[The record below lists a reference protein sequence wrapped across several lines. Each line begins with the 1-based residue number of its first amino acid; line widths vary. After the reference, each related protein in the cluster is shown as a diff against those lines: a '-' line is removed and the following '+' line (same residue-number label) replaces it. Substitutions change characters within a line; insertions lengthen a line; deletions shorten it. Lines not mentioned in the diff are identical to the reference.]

1 MFKFLLLIAAAIVI
15 HHYRGKFLYA
25 WQPRVNDEPFEGDLY
40 QVGEC
45 YVAKRANASKPT
57 QTLVCIHGFLE
68 DMRYFTEVYQDPSI
82 ELIMINS
89 CGYHSPF
96 SLNNLLKPDW
106 AVSVPYPE
114 GSIEYDAN
122 VLAQAVENLATTKK
136 IRLHG
141 HSRGGAVVLEAIK
154 QRPDLLGKLE
164 VVLEAPILPKG
175 KPYPALALVFNK
187 VGLYLLPITF
197 TLFKKIPFDI
207 YSGVYKPLTPRKR
220 ELLAGL
226 MHNPKTFTTI
236 LENAHNMNE
245 WWDHAELSLYDKV
258 AKGTILIG
266 AEDKV
271 LDVRSMTASA
281 EASHKNINVVITEG
295 TTHFISLEAPRYARE
310 LAENTVKTSSKKIK
324 KVTGEADAP

>member
-45 YVAKRANASKPT
+45 YVAKRASDTKPK
-57 QTLVCIHGFLE
+57 QTIVCAHGFVE

-96 SLNNLLKPDW
+96 SLNDLLKPDW

-122 VLAQAVENLATTKK
+122 VLGQAVDNLASTKK

-164 VVLEAPILPKG
+164 VILEAPILPKG
-175 KPYPALALVFNK
+175 KPYPALALAFNK
-187 VGLYLLPITF
+187 VGLYLLPLTF
-197 TLFKKIPFDI
+197 TLFKKVPFDF
-207 YSGVYKPLTPRKR
+207 YSRAYKPLTARKQV
-220 ELLAGL
+220 LLPGL
-226 MHNPKTFTTI
+226 LHNPKSFTTV

-245 WWDHAELSLYDKV
+245 WWDHAEHSLYDNV

-271 LDVRSMTASA
+271 LDRNSMIASA
-281 EASHKNINVVITEG
+281 EASHKNINVVLTEG
-295 TTHFISLEAPRYARE
+295 TTHFISLEEPQYVLELAANAVKPAPR
-310 LAENTVKTSSKKIK
+310 KKK
-324 KVTGEADAP
+324 SAAGETDTP